1 VSHRDIK
8 GTNILISSKGEA
20 KLVDF
25 GLAELAD
32 EHKMEIAHG
41 QRTVDYSALE
51 RTCGSPKGD
60 FRSDIFFLGCVFYQ
74 MLTGQ
79 PPMSES
85 ESPDQLTKMLKRSF
99 AAIKPLNEHRHAPP
113 IGLSRI
119 VEGMMRVDV
128 RQRYQIMRDVVEDL
142 EHFKAEFETGAE
154 APSSATMRT
163 SDRYFSVGERVT
175 DEDLELFKDVFQ
187 KESAPAAKTL
197 LCVEVQDAIQEAF
210 RKSFSQMGY
219 KVLLVR
225 DAERAAERFRESN
238 PGAVVFDADGLGAEA
253 FDAFLEMHEKAHDEG
268 HELCAV
274 VILGPKQRHLRSR
287 LPTDDR
293 LIVLQKPNKMKDVQE
308 AVMQLLPLGAAPALG
323 KS

>member
-1 VSHRDIK
+1 
-8 GTNILISSKGEA
+8 
-20 KLVDF
+20 
-25 GLAELAD
+25 
-32 EHKMEIAHG
+32 
-41 QRTVDYSALE
+41 
-51 RTCGSPKGD
+51 
-60 FRSDIFFLGCVFYQ
+60 
-74 MLTGQ
+74 
-79 PPMSES
+79 
-85 ESPDQLTKMLKRSF
+85 
-99 AAIKPLNEHRHAPP
+99 
-113 IGLSRI
+113 
-119 VEGMMRVDV
+119 
-128 RQRYQIMRDVVEDL
+128 
-142 EHFKAEFETGAE
+142 
-154 APSSATMRT
+154 
-163 SDRYFSVGERVT
+163 
-175 DEDLELFKDVFQ
+175 
-187 KESAPAAKTL
+187 
-197 LCVEVQDAIQEAF
+197 
-210 RKSFSQMGY
+210 MGY